1 MVNKLLM
8 LIFLKLAQ
16 RWFGFTDI
24 YCPNDQVEAIIF
36 AVDQKQHRD
45 AIKSAAKF
53 IYEAKDERTAVGV

>member
-1 MVNKLLM
+1 MVNKFLM
-8 LIFLKLAQ
+8 RIFLRLAQ

-53 IYEAKDERTAVGV
+53 IYEVKQEGSAVGV

>member
-8 LIFLKLAQ
+8 RLFLKLGQ
-16 RWFGFTDI
+16 GWFGFTDI

-36 AVDQKQHRD
+36 AVDTKKHRE

-53 IYEAKDERTAVGV
+53 IYEVDKERPGTGV

>member
-1 MVNKLLM
+1 MR
-8 LIFLKLAQ
+8 IFLRLAQ

-53 IYEAKDERTAVGV
+53 IYEVKQEGPAVGV

>member
-1 MVNKLLM
+1 MINKLLM
-8 LIFLKLAQ
+8 GIFLRLAQ

-53 IYEAKDERTAVGV
+53 IYEIKDERTPVGV

>member
-1 MVNKLLM
+1 MR
-8 LIFLKLAQ
+8 IFLRLAQ

-53 IYEAKDERTAVGV
+53 IYEVKQEGSAVGV

>member
-1 MVNKLLM
+1 MINTLLM
-8 LIFLKLAQ
+8 SLFIKLAQ

-36 AVDQKQHRD
+36 AVDKEQHRN

-53 IYEAKDERTAVGV
+53 LYEAKDERTGFGV

>member
-1 MVNKLLM
+1 MG
-8 LIFLKLAQ
+8 IFLRLAQ

-53 IYEAKDERTAVGV
+53 IYEIKDERTPVGV

>member
-1 MVNKLLM
+1 MR
-8 LIFLKLAQ
+8 IFLRLAQ

-36 AVDQKQHRD
+36 AVDTKQHRE

-53 IYEAKDERTAVGV
+53 MYEVKQEGSAVGV

>member
-1 MVNKLLM
+1 MINTLLM
-8 LIFLKLAQ
+8 SLFLRLAQ

-45 AIKSAAKF
+45 AIRSASKF
-53 IYEAKDERTAVGV
+53 IYEAKEERTGVGV

>member
-1 MVNKLLM
+1 MVNKILM
-8 LIFLKLAQ
+8 RIFLRLAQ

-53 IYEAKDERTAVGV
+53 IYEVKQEGSAVGV

>member
-1 MVNKLLM
+1 MVNRLLM
-8 LIFLKLAQ
+8 SIFLKLAQ

-45 AIKSAAKF
+45 AIRSASKF

>member
-1 MVNKLLM
+1 MINTFLM
-8 LIFLKLAQ
+8 SIFLKLAQ

-36 AVDQKQHRD
+36 AVDKKQHHE

-53 IYEAKDERTAVGV
+53 LYEAKDERTAVGV

>member
-1 MVNKLLM
+1 MR
-8 LIFLKLAQ
+8 IFLRLAQ

-36 AVDQKQHRD
+36 AVDMKQHRD

-53 IYEAKDERTAVGV
+53 LYEVKQEGSAVGV

>member
-1 MVNKLLM
+1 MLNKFFM
-8 LIFLKLAQ
+8 LVFLRLAQ

-36 AVDQKQHRD
+36 AVDQKQHRE

-53 IYEAKDERTAVGV
+53 IYEVKQEGSAVGV

>member
-1 MVNKLLM
+1 MVNKFLM
-8 LIFLKLAQ
+8 RIFLRLAQ

-36 AVDQKQHRD
+36 AVDTKQHRD

-53 IYEAKDERTAVGV
+53 LYEVKQEGSAVGV